1 MIQCWFVLFVLFLW
15 VSLLALYVTWSQTKT
30 RYLSSLDKLLQ
41 FSLRSVRTS
50 VFTTSSNLASVIFY
64 FSYFY
69 FYVSLV
75 QVRYTVFSS
84 EFFLSHICHSSSSSV
99 YLSTLFVL
107 LIFIASIVI
116 ALCAKWYICYFYIY
130 VSLVQVRYTVF
141 YSEFFLSHICHSF
154 PSSVYLFTFSFCWF
168 SLLQLLLHSVP
179 SGAIY
184 YFCHNLPVIF
194 IFKYLWSRLGHSF
207 NIVFARVSSI
217 LTFSH
222 ICLSSFSTVYLST
235 SFSLLIF
242 HCYLLTFSTSLC
254 NIDNVIWTRH
264 IDLFLVKKLEIS
276 TIQRYPY
283 LCFLLHLLGWQLSDC
298 GLSQYHLMTKSAI
311 T

>member
-1 MIQCWFVLFVLFLW
+1 M
-15 VSLLALYVTWSQTKT
+15 
-30 RYLSSLDKLLQ
+30 
-41 FSLRSVRTS
+41 
-50 VFTTSSNLASVIFY
+50 
-64 FSYFY
+64 
-69 FYVSLV
+69 
-75 QVRYTVFSS
+75 
-84 EFFLSHICHSSSSSV
+84 
-99 YLSTLFVL
+99 
-107 LIFIASIVI
+107 
-116 ALCAKWYICYFYIY
+116 
-130 VSLVQVRYTVF
+130 
-141 YSEFFLSHICHSF
+141 
-154 PSSVYLFTFSFCWF
+154 YLFTFSFCWF
-168 SLLQLLLHSVP
+168 SLLQLLSHSVP
-179 SGAIY
+179 SGAVY
-184 YFCHNLPVIF
+184 YFFHNLPVIF

-264 IDLFLVKKLEIS
+264 IDLFLVEKLEIS
-276 TIQRYPY
+276 IIQRYPY

-298 GLSQYHLMTKSAI
+298 RLSQYHLMTKSAI

>member
-1 MIQCWFVLFVLFLW
+1 M
-15 VSLLALYVTWSQTKT
+15 
-30 RYLSSLDKLLQ
+30 
-41 FSLRSVRTS
+41 
-50 VFTTSSNLASVIFY
+50 
-64 FSYFY
+64 
-69 FYVSLV
+69 
-75 QVRYTVFSS
+75 FSS
-84 EFFLSHICHSSSSSV
+84 EFFLSQICHSSLSFV
-99 YLSTLFVL
+99 YLSTLFIL
-107 LIFIASIVI
+107 LIFIAPIVI
-116 ALCAKWYICYFYIY
+116 ALCAKWCSLLFLLQFACYFYFY

-222 ICLSSFSTVYLST
+222 ICHSSPSSVYLST
-235 SFSLLIF
+235 SFILLIF

-254 NIDNVIWTRH
+254 NIDSVISTRH
-264 IDLFLVKKLEIS
+264 IDLFLVEKLEIS